1 MVEMMPF
8 SSTLS
13 QYVSEIQDLEL
24 SGKYSSSNELANEN
38 MDKRSSPYS
47 SYEMISS
54 ISDNSNNSGCGN
66 YTEHPLLSEREA
78 IKIKAQVLFI
88 IYMYL

>member
-24 SGKYSSSNELANEN
+24 SGKYSSSNENL
-38 MDKRSSPYS
+38 DKRSSPYS